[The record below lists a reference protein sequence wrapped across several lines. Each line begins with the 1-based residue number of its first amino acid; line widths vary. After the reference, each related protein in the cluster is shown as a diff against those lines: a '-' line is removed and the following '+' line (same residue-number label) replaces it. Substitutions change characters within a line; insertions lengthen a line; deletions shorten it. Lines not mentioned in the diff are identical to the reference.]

1 MLSESSVI
9 LLVDEKEQ
17 NFKVREVY
25 DLFIKSLKD
34 GKRLALQIK
43 AYDPL
48 KNKFCFKPIRNVKP
62 VPLVSKIKDITL
74 DFTDVEKDSYAKVL
88 LDLNTKVYV
97 KNSNLPT
104 TVPVGFITLLG
115 NRPRICYVE
124 GDKLTFKK
132 LKNVEDYKPVATPPV
147 VEKKRGRKPKK
158 EVVVE
163 AVKPPELR
171 VFSIELPDGS
181 LILCDNLLQR

>member
-1 MLSESSVI
+1 MLSESTVI
-9 LLVDEKEQ
+9 LLIDEKEQ

-25 DLFIKSLKD
+25 DLFVQSLRN
-34 GKRLALQIK
+34 GKRLTLQIK

-48 KNKFCFKPIRNVKP
+48 KGKFCFKPIRNVKP
-62 VPLVSKIKDITL
+62 VPLISKIKDVTL

-88 LDLNTKVYV
+88 LDLTTKVYV
-97 KNSNLPT
+97 KNSNLAT
-104 TVPVGFITLLG
+104 TVNVGFISLLG
-115 NRPRICYVE
+115 NRPKICYVE
-124 GDKLTFKK
+124 GEKLVFKK
-132 LKNVEDYKPVATPPV
+132 LKNVEDYKPVVAAPV

-163 AVKPPELR
+163 EVKPVELKI
-171 VFSIELPDGS
+171 FSIELADGS